1 MNVTVEWECPAC
13 GKTTEVPGDYGK
25 VVHRC
30 PKMGG
35 LTTPYVRK
43 GAKAKLSLVM
53 REDYIGSEKVQTDDE
68 GRPVMAIVTERDNG
82 RDTRVFAPVATVGV
96 KGQTIGVD
104 TNG

>member
-1 MNVTVEWECPAC
+1 MIEVNVEWECPAC
-13 GKTTEVPGDYGK
+13 GKTAEVPGAYGK

-53 REDYIGSEKVQTDDE
+53 REDYIGDELVQTDDE
-68 GRPVMAIVTERDNG
+68 GRPVMALITEREDG
-82 RDTRVFAPVATVGV
+82 QDTRVFAPAAKLRLSSMG
-96 KGQTIGVD
+96 D
-104 TNG
+104 